1 MKKKIVW
8 ILLAM
13 ATVGAIAAAVIVGIN
28 PTITVDTAVVRR
40 GHLRIVVSEEGQT
53 RVRQHYLVSA
63 PVAGRLTRIGL
74 DEGDAVSQGAVLAHL
89 YPLPEGARSVE
100 MAQAQI
106 AAAEARQAAATAQV
120 AELRER
126 FEQQQREVERGRTLA
141 KNKLITKENLEQREL
156 ALASARQRLSAA
168 QATLTASKQEL
179 RAARAALLGAM
190 PQQVEGQAV
199 EVRSPVDGVVF
210 RVLEKSEHVVMAGT
224 PLLELGDTNNL
235 EVVVDVLSEDAARIE
250 PGAEVTF
257 KQWGGEALLSGGVR
271 LVEPQAFTKVSAL
284 GVEEQRV
291 NVIVAL
297 DEIPPTLG
305 AGYRLEASITTWA
318 GEDVLSVPTS
328 ALFRS
333 EGKWQVFLVRKEK
346 ALRRPLSIGHR
357 SETDAEVLEGL
368 AEGDTVILFPSD
380 QIEEGVG
387 VQPRRS

>member
-28 PTITVDTAVVRR
+28 PTITVDTDVVRR
-40 GHLRIVVSEEGQT
+40 GPLRIVVSEEGQT

-74 DEGDAVSQGAVLAHL
+74 DEGDVVSQGAVLAHL

-106 AAAEARQAAATAQV
+106 AVAEARQAAATAQM

-257 KQWGGEALLSGGVR
+257 KQWGGEVLLSGGVR
-271 LVEPQAFTKVSAL
+271 LVEPQAFTKVSAI

-297 DEIPPTLG
+297 DKIPPTLG
-305 AGYRLEASITTWA
+305 AGYRLEARITTWA
-318 GEDVLSVPTS
+318 GEDVLIVPTS

-333 EGKWQVFLVRKEK
+333 EGTWKVFLVRKEK

-380 QIEEGVG
+380 QIEEGMG

>member
-1 MKKKIVW
+1 MVD
-8 ILLAM
+8 
-13 ATVGAIAAAVIVGIN
+13 AAVG
-28 PTITVDTAVVRR
+28 RR
-40 GHLRIVVSEEGQT
+40 GPLRTVVSEEGQT
-53 RVRQHYLVSA
+53 RVRQHYVISA
-63 PVAGRLTRIGL
+63 PVAGRLARVSL
-74 DEGDAVSQGAVLAHL
+74 DEGDAVNQGAVLAHI
-89 YPLPEGARSVE
+89 YPLPEGSRGVE
-100 MAQAQI
+100 IAQAQI
-106 AAAEARQAAATAQV
+106 AATEARQAATTAQV
-120 AELRER
+120 VELREH

-168 QATLTASKQEL
+168 RATLIASKEEL

-190 PQQVEGQAV
+190 PQQVEGPAI
-199 EVRSPVDGVVF
+199 EVRSPADGVVL
-210 RVLEKSEHVVMAGT
+210 RVLEKSEHVVTAGT
-224 PLLELGDTNNL
+224 PLLELGDANIL
-235 EVVVDVLSEDAARIE
+235 EVVVDLLSEDAARIE
-250 PGAEVTF
+250 TGAEVSF
-257 KQWGGEALLSGGVR
+257 KQWGGEALLSGRVR

-305 AGYRLEASITTWA
+305 AGYRLEANITTWA
-318 GEDVLSVPTS
+318 GENILTVPTS

-333 EGKWQVFLVRKEK
+333 EDRWQVFLVKEKK
-346 ALRRPLSIGHR
+346 ALRRPLRIGHR

-387 VQPRRS
+387 IQPRRL